1 MKCDTHKHTRT
12 VIMHTFTRSELISN
26 FAMKVLHKEVIY
38 NLLGFT
44 PYRAKSKQMCLE

>member
-26 FAMKVLHKEVIY
+26 FAIKVLHY
-38 NLLGFT
+38 N
-44 PYRAKSKQMCLE
+44 RAKSKQMRLE